1 MGCGAS
7 TNKPPAAGGADSSAA
22 PADHTDELKLLEAP
36 SDPKETI
43 VKLPEAPDVS
53 PLLALEAPPPASDGK
68 LLGLSWGYGAKDE
81 EAAKPSDPD
90 GITPLKEV
98 GKLMHTLTTN
108 FTSMLFDG
116 EEEAEEEEEALR
128 EDSPRYPW
136 AAGARSGEDSAREF
150 QDKSKS
156 LCTVDDVLAL
166 RSQQTQTA
174 SSEHSALKEAL
185 GGSVGGGGLNVEA
198 IPEAIL
204 ERWRQDNIP
213 EVNGEDIHAEEF
225 ENELDELVEQLMME
239 EEQNCQLV
247 DSWIGAQPPPPEKGV
262 VDPLEEVPAEGTKAL
277 LEKNSR
283 WRVLR
288 TLRRVADL
296 GNNVKK
302 EELKLAAQDGS
313 LLEDWAQPLL
323 NQLFPTASVLLY
335 RTLQRGNDGDRTT
348 RLLQVRSYSEANKSE
363 EPVLVR
369 LARKGYIME
378 RRECNEHAN
387 RVFSAYVPSLLAG
400 PAYIDVDLDVV
411 TKEAGTPP
419 DAPVKRVTR
428 RKASLADKE
437 VFGASVLNMPGA
449 CWMLSTLSEA
459 EALGTLFTLK
469 ELYAWYSDLCN
480 KESGVSCPVTVTL
493 DEAITYICG
502 KGGLLYR
509 ATLHGLHDDEA
520 SEEEEDL
527 FGLCNTAACLRRE
540 LLVEELDD
548 LPSES
553 MFRANP
559 GLWEDTC
566 TVFQELLET
575 IQSKG
580 PDICEGWGTPVGW
593 THGALHA
600 GNIFVDR
607 LGGPWVINLAPESI
621 VKQHFLNDLAGLEAS
636 LLFECT
642 PLPVSLEDVARG
654 PEDPLALS
662 LWLGVP
668 VKVAEGVHAFCKAIA
683 DQDAESIKEGH
694 APITPRNLDLR
705 WKEYLRAHV
714 GRHAERVQLMKML
727 TPSPGKARSRL
738 DLAFR
743 LTDMLTEKVNLRD
756 LPSKD
761 SELVKKLPSQM
772 AYTFGAVY
780 RIRLCMIEFLN
791 EKARPSRFLGE
802 VEETSMGAHALGHWL
817 LLLNYTMQTMRRL
830 VCSPAQKQW
839 ALYTA
844 HRLAELVQGVLR
856 EEKKEAKDNLEHTNK
871 RRRNKSN
878 QLMPAGSYKP
888 HDRQRSP
895 VVLEAG
901 ARIQV
906 FQKPKWVNVTVDEYS
921 AGIGLHKFGPRDD
934 IGYENLERQP
944 WRPCSRWPILDE
956 GTAGFGFPLHVV
968 EELPTMS
975 EAVQAPKEMMQAL
988 FARQKEH
995 CHALYRATPD
1005 GAYAGCQVHLRT
1017 IKGRRFK
1024 TLLSTLKPGMLTMA
1038 MYLDTLYVGECE
1050 VEVVAPVKDVP
1061 PPPGQGSG
1069 AEGEEAEGAGQRRGR
1084 STRRRSR
1091 RPRNMSQLH
1100 KRALSPAMSDDG
1112 GHDFRVGENA
1122 EEDEDDDAEDE
1133 EEVPASSSDDSED
1146 EAYEMLHLKLRGVG
1160 GGATSPLQEPPA
1172 DSPREPPNDAHSAVL
1187 VPLEGDLRPAWLDGA
1202 QRWNIVGLDGQI
1214 NVTLK
1219 AYGPLFNYR
1228 AGQRLI
1234 HKPDSGIHATR
1245 NCTVIDFDTHTGMYV
1260 IRNDGERELEPLR
1273 PTFLNH
1279 AVIPAYS
1286 YSPGQQLVLNTGD
1299 TWQDVEL
1306 VEGATPQNRF
1316 QVKAKVTFAEVGAL
1330 WYNRTVCADLNEY
1343 NHSVCLIGK
1352 NQYAFCR
1359 QLYRRTAVKD
1369 FGLVPD
1375 QLTGM
1380 MMKISDNVVNAR
1392 EVDLH
1397 AVRSMWQE
1405 AAVKNQENQS
1415 ATASLAPHDGAISAE
1430 GVHVSV
1436 ADAGPPFDLEAF
1448 FAPSRWRHHG
1458 AHDHP
1463 MWLMVGDFATGKS
1476 SLLRQIH
1483 VECSQNLHTEF
1494 DTLLVDMVRMDQAF
1508 QVMRKQLATR
1518 QLDDLSQRISMVTT
1532 PDIGDE
1538 HRVHTETPMT
1548 AQELEDLQN
1557 VESDLVDSPD
1567 PLDVYLRFAQHG
1579 KDPYEVTFLQQA
1591 ARTKRLVILVD
1602 GVDQVKKYR
1611 PLFLQF
1617 VLNGLTKSGHRLMI
1631 TTRSLGF
1638 DLSLIEKQQLRY
1650 FSMVPPTHTQIRQT
1664 VDNRITA
1671 SARQKF
1677 LKRVEPFSGL
1687 LRNPMMVSLLI
1698 SIFQIDLNLPR
1709 NMAQLYTVAVRIML
1723 ARCSELNGET
1733 PATEDDVS
1741 PAGAG
1746 PSSIEYTLQELAY
1759 RHSLAES
1766 VNIAE
1771 ASAAPTPRA
1780 GSALTPRR
1788 TRVNETIARLMQRV
1802 VAGTFPI
1809 LRLVHINS
1817 APDAIVTRFCH
1828 IHVQHYLTARWLIHL
1843 VKSHQQ
1849 LPPLHELVVNRHL
1862 AEARDFAASLAEWFT
1877 DALTRFYL
1885 DKQGCLSLTGR
1896 ACLTSF
1902 ALQRF
1907 VVTMLAACSTLSQLR
1922 LNTSAKGIFTAEIC
1936 GQLAE
1941 AVLSR
1946 PARAVPL
1953 TLCLNYC
1960 HVKSASCAA
1969 LVPALKLQTGGVLVI
1984 LDLSHNSIGPQGAA
1998 AIAGGLV
2005 FNSTLQTLLLAD
2017 NQLAVNKHD
2026 HRMGEQGEGVAALS
2040 KALKV
2045 NSTVTRLSLRG
2056 NHIGPKGA
2064 ALLAAGLAVNTGV
2077 HHVDLAENDFLPGP
2091 DPSGLVALA
2100 NLFHP
2105 FQDAPPPMSAEEEKV
2120 MLLRREKQER
2130 QEDPNKVYNR
2140 TLKTLRVEHME
2151 LPVEHLRDCQE
2162 DTIRMRNMKLGPSD
2176 LVLLCTLL
2184 EGNTSLTALELPQ
2197 NCLMGRFSSI
2207 ESEHVFGINALV
2219 YLLRD
2224 CPNLT
2229 HLDLHACWISNQG
2242 CLALAAGLQHGGHF
2256 LWGIGK
2262 PTENDD
2268 LRETAVKVP
2277 VVSLDLSGNFL
2288 GEGSMKSFLTAIKVA
2303 SVGTHLA
2310 SLQKLLLHNA
2320 CLGPAG
2326 MKAVASVLGTKLL
2339 NTVVELD
2346 LSKNGMGGAE
2356 HQLAASTALAE
2367 MLRANSVLKKLDISG
2382 NDWSAQDSH
2391 VIAEAVRS
2399 YNHLDPP
2406 CSLEEL
2412 VMVKDILPLGQ
2423 LFREEITE
2431 LSFKRLTAVDAV
2443 VLGRCIMFTP
2453 CFDCF
2458 TINKL
2463 TLHLS
2468 PIREN
2473 EITHLDLSNTG
2484 FSEAHC
2490 IIVTSMLMGGNTSVQ
2505 TLNLEGNCLAG
2516 RNREVE
2522 AEHPE
2527 GMRYLSDMLKAHK
2540 HIRTLKLSQNLIG
2553 PKTIME
2559 LVPGLIETVSV
2570 TTVDL
2575 SDNLLLGT
2583 NVSGFGEYS
2592 QLGFERLMAALKP
2605 SIGNAHPY
2613 NRSITDLNLS
2623 ENNLQ
2628 ARGGALVAEV
2638 VAPNEEGNYNDVL
2651 KVLNVADNKLGPKGI
2666 GPIAQA
2672 FRANKKQ
2679 HVNQSLTT
2687 LILSN
2692 NNFTNFGED
2701 LAGITTLGFCI
2712 RPKVQWGGALG
2723 ALRKGRRSKAGG
2735 LSIAA
2740 IAAAAAKE
2748 AGVAGAGTNQVLAQL
2763 SKNTGHPR
2771 ISQGP
2776 RLSTTSEAKDAG
2788 VADTSTNQDPAQLS
2802 KNTSPPRISQGPR
2815 LSTTSDVSDSD
2826 QPTART
2832 LLSQVNATRGQDTAR
2847 SGQDTN
2853 RSARI
2858 SEASGQG
2865 TNRVAHVS
2873 NTSEATPSPK
2883 RTSRMSR
2890 LSGVEKKTNGLVAL
2904 QLFSNNIGIEGAQI
2918 LIDAFEQSTMQ
2929 TMCGIEPFTTSLEL
2943 AKRSLHTDDV
2953 MLVASDLYYNQTI
2966 TSVDL
2971 SANGVCEMGLRALA
2985 HCLASE
2991 PERAGGRCN
3000 SSVAV
3005 MLLADN
3011 KTSGRYG
3018 SHEEEFPIGFEALG
3032 WALRENTTVNRFDLS
3047 RNGIGPKCIRALISG
3062 LNVNTTIRVLDL
3074 TGNHLGPEGL
3084 ALLAKELLEPNV
3096 GGLHVLTLDD
3106 NSVAGRSHHSEP
3118 EDVTGMKAL
3127 GRALKFNTHLKE
3139 VHLSQNALGK
3149 GSTMVLS
3156 EGLSQNEGLREID
3169 LSRNHLGFHGALAI
3183 ADALL
3188 PKSIGYCNSNIR
3200 SVNLHNNHILTEEP
3214 QESGMGNAQGVTAWA
3229 DVLYKRRSGILEV
3242 ILSDNRLE
3250 VQGAMAICDV
3260 LLKLNEDMAKQAHGH
3275 IERWSPFG
3283 GKISARIVL
3292 YIDGF
3297 FVILSHRGSAIR
3309 FASSCCIP

>member
-1 MGCGAS
+1 MALCRVLG
-7 TNKPPAAGGADSSAA
+7 NKRQVPG
-22 PADHTDELKLLEAP
+22 
-36 SDPKETI
+36 
-43 VKLPEAPDVS
+43 
-53 PLLALEAPPPASDGK
+53 
-68 LLGLSWGYGAKDE
+68 
-81 EAAKPSDPD
+81 
-90 GITPLKEV
+90 
-98 GKLMHTLTTN
+98 
-108 FTSMLFDG
+108 
-116 EEEAEEEEEALR
+116 R
-128 EDSPRYPW
+128 E
-136 AAGARSGEDSAREF
+136 
-150 QDKSKS
+150 Q
-156 LCTVDDVLAL
+156 
-166 RSQQTQTA
+166 
-174 SSEHSALKEAL
+174 AL

-225 ENELDELVEQLMME
+225 ENELDELVEQLMM
-239 EEQNCQLV
+239 
-247 DSWIGAQPPPPEKGV
+247 
-262 VDPLEEVPAEGTKAL
+262 
-277 LEKNSR
+277 
-283 WRVLR
+283 
-288 TLRRVADL
+288 
-296 GNNVKK
+296 
-302 EELKLAAQDGS
+302 DGS

-607 LGGPWVINLAPESI
+607 LGGPWGRPDGITPLKEVGKLMHTLTTNFTSMLFDGEEEAEEEEEALREDSPRYPWAAGARSGEDSAREFQDKSKSLCTVDDVLALRVINLAPESI

-791 EKARPSRFLGE
+791 EKARPSRFLGDSPAVVGLLCTGLARHLQRSRTVRRSSRRVDDELKLLEAPSDPKETIVKLPEAPDVSPLLALEAPPPASDGKLLGLSWGYGAKDEEAAKPSDPEWSPGADASLPGLDAQE

-830 VCSPAQKQW
+830 
-839 ALYTA
+839 
-844 HRLAELVQGVLR
+844 
-856 EEKKEAKDNLEHTNK
+856 KKEAKDNLEHTNK

-1050 VEVVAPVKDVP
+1050 VE
-1061 PPPGQGSG
+1061 
-1069 AEGEEAEGAGQRRGR
+1069 
-1084 STRRRSR
+1084 
-1091 RPRNMSQLH
+1091 H

-1602 GVDQVKKYR
+1602 GVDQ
-1611 PLFLQF
+1611 
-1617 VLNGLTKSGHRLMI
+1617 GHRLMI

-1687 LRNPMMVSLLI
+1687 LRNPMM
-1698 SIFQIDLNLPR
+1698 IDLNLPR

-1843 VKSHQQ
+1843 VKSHQQTCDRALGVEGDEGQ

-2026 HRMGEQGEGVAALS
+2026 HRMGEQVEGVAALS

-2473 EITHLDLSNTG
+2473 E
-2484 FSEAHC
+2484 
-2490 IIVTSMLMGGNTSVQ
+2490 
-2505 TLNLEGNCLAG
+2505 
-2516 RNREVE
+2516 
-2522 AEHPE
+2522 
-2527 GMRYLSDMLKAHK
+2527 
-2540 HIRTLKLSQNLIG
+2540 
-2553 PKTIME
+2553 
-2559 LVPGLIETVSV
+2559 
-2570 TTVDL
+2570 
-2575 SDNLLLGT
+2575 
-2583 NVSGFGEYS
+2583 
-2592 QLGFERLMAALKP
+2592 
-2605 SIGNAHPY
+2605 
-2613 NRSITDLNLS
+2613 
-2623 ENNLQ
+2623 
-2628 ARGGALVAEV
+2628 
-2638 VAPNEEGNYNDVL
+2638 
-2651 KVLNVADNKLGPKGI
+2651 
-2666 GPIAQA
+2666 
-2672 FRANKKQ
+2672 
-2679 HVNQSLTT
+2679 
-2687 LILSN
+2687 
-2692 NNFTNFGED
+2692 
-2701 LAGITTLGFCI
+2701 
-2712 RPKVQWGGALG
+2712 
-2723 ALRKGRRSKAGG
+2723 
-2735 LSIAA
+2735 
-2740 IAAAAAKE
+2740 
-2748 AGVAGAGTNQVLAQL
+2748 
-2763 SKNTGHPR
+2763 
-2771 ISQGP
+2771 
-2776 RLSTTSEAKDAG
+2776 
-2788 VADTSTNQDPAQLS
+2788 
-2802 KNTSPPRISQGPR
+2802 
-2815 LSTTSDVSDSD
+2815 
-2826 QPTART
+2826 
-2832 LLSQVNATRGQDTAR
+2832 
-2847 SGQDTN
+2847 
-2853 RSARI
+2853 
-2858 SEASGQG
+2858 
-2865 TNRVAHVS
+2865 
-2873 NTSEATPSPK
+2873 
-2883 RTSRMSR
+2883 
-2890 LSGVEKKTNGLVAL
+2890 
-2904 QLFSNNIGIEGAQI
+2904 
-2918 LIDAFEQSTMQ
+2918 
-2929 TMCGIEPFTTSLEL
+2929 
-2943 AKRSLHTDDV
+2943 
-2953 MLVASDLYYNQTI
+2953 
-2966 TSVDL
+2966 
-2971 SANGVCEMGLRALA
+2971 
-2985 HCLASE
+2985 
-2991 PERAGGRCN
+2991 
-3000 SSVAV
+3000 
-3005 MLLADN
+3005 
-3011 KTSGRYG
+3011 
-3018 SHEEEFPIGFEALG
+3018 
-3032 WALRENTTVNRFDLS
+3032 
-3047 RNGIGPKCIRALISG
+3047 
-3062 LNVNTTIRVLDL
+3062 
-3074 TGNHLGPEGL
+3074 
-3084 ALLAKELLEPNV
+3084 
-3096 GGLHVLTLDD
+3096 
-3106 NSVAGRSHHSEP
+3106 
-3118 EDVTGMKAL
+3118 
-3127 GRALKFNTHLKE
+3127 
-3139 VHLSQNALGK
+3139 
-3149 GSTMVLS
+3149 
-3156 EGLSQNEGLREID
+3156 
-3169 LSRNHLGFHGALAI
+3169 
-3183 ADALL
+3183 
-3188 PKSIGYCNSNIR
+3188 
-3200 SVNLHNNHILTEEP
+3200 
-3214 QESGMGNAQGVTAWA
+3214 
-3229 DVLYKRRSGILEV
+3229 
-3242 ILSDNRLE
+3242 
-3250 VQGAMAICDV
+3250 
-3260 LLKLNEDMAKQAHGH
+3260 
-3275 IERWSPFG
+3275 
-3283 GKISARIVL
+3283 
-3292 YIDGF
+3292 
-3297 FVILSHRGSAIR
+3297 
-3309 FASSCCIP
+3309 